1 MNRSKDLL
9 KQKQSD
15 TQTLLLTKDKK
26 EWGEKTKYRVL
37 LWRRLDKL
45 MRSRHCEVWQYF
57 SQQVERSCCLL
68 RFWERDIYLINSWPF
83 LMRRL
88 QELKSDTD
96 HSHSAMLASLEEM
109 SSAILTPY
117 LLHEWYFTGTGESQR
132 GGMVVS

>member
-26 EWGEKTKYRVL
+26 EWGEKTKYLVL

-57 SQQVERSCCLL
+57 SQQVERICCLL